1 MSRKIHLLLCRLKF
15 FSQLEMPLSVLFS
28 ELFEKARVKVRITA
42 YLEQFYGE
50 AKNSR
55 TIMYAKIFCPPRN
68 HSIYTVL
75 QTFGKSSYNG
85 QLIQILR
92 TEKMLTYYYVRSA
105 FFFLKSYFALWS
117 VKKSRCFHLLYFFI
131 ILIVLLFGN
140 PVFLLGLVREV

>member
-105 FFFLKSYFALWS
+105 FFFLKSY
-117 VKKSRCFHLLYFFI
+117 I
-131 ILIVLLFGN
+131 IRQSCISSWACSGGMSFNDGRPTNAPISTPPLT
-140 PVFLLGLVREV
+140 